1 MKNLVSL
8 GVFLLILLSVQ
19 VNAQEQSVLQI
30 RPTGRILMD
39 GGLFHSDN
47 KNFVDGVAIPDARIG
62 VKTTYG
68 KYKAKVDIGY
78 AYGKVSLKDIFVE
91 RQFSSHALLR
101 VGNFVHQFG
110 LQSSTSSSMKVTMEE
125 PASNEAF
132 FNSRLM
138 GLCLCMTK
146 MIFSVQLV
154 FMWRAK
160 LLRRN
165 PMNWVKWVMVL

>member
-62 VKTTYG
+62 CK
-68 KYKAKVDIGY
+68 
-78 AYGKVSLKDIFVE
+78 
-91 RQFSSHALLR
+91 
-101 VGNFVHQFG
+101 
-110 LQSSTSSSMKVTMEE
+110 
-125 PASNEAF
+125 SN
-132 FNSRLM
+132 LW
-138 GLCLCMTK
+138 K
-146 MIFSVQLV
+146 I
-154 FMWRAK
+154 
-160 LLRRN
+160 
-165 PMNWVKWVMVL
+165 

>member
-62 VKTTYG
+62 VKTP
-68 KYKAKVDIGY
+68 
-78 AYGKVSLKDIFVE
+78 
-91 RQFSSHALLR
+91 
-101 VGNFVHQFG
+101 
-110 LQSSTSSSMKVTMEE
+110 ME
-125 PASNEAF
+125 NIK
-132 FNSRLM
+132 R
-138 GLCLCMTK
+138 
-146 MIFSVQLV
+146 
-154 FMWRAK
+154 
-160 LLRRN
+160 
-165 PMNWVKWVMVL
+165 KWI

>member
-62 VKTTYG
+62 VKQPMENISESGYRLCVWKGQFKRHICRKTIFLTCVTTC
-68 KYKAKVDIGY
+68 
-78 AYGKVSLKDIFVE
+78 
-91 RQFSSHALLR
+91 R
-101 VGNFVHQFG
+101 NFVHQFG

-125 PASNEAF
+125 PA
-132 FNSRLM
+132 
-138 GLCLCMTK
+138 K
-146 MIFSVQLV
+146 
-154 FMWRAK
+154 
-160 LLRRN
+160 
-165 PMNWVKWVMVL
+165 

>member
-78 AYGKVSLKDIFVE
+78 AYGKVSLNKGGE
-91 RQFSSHALLR
+91 TMR
-101 VGNFVHQFG
+101 V
-110 LQSSTSSSMKVTMEE
+110 KV
-125 PASNEAF
+125 
-132 FNSRLM
+132 R
-138 GLCLCMTK
+138 
-146 MIFSVQLV
+146 SV
-154 FMWRAK
+154 
-160 LLRRN
+160 
-165 PMNWVKWVMVL
+165 